1 MIDSVN
7 SAVTKSDFSGILQAL
22 QEGGNRLRETLPKIS
37 SDKIREFISKIMADI
52 GELMKKISSNQ
63 GRLDDVRKFIDDAK
77 DGLKQRLADKI
88 N

>member
-1 MIDSVN
+1 M
-7 SAVTKSDFSGILQAL
+7 TKSDFSGILQAL